1 MPRVLCVLNRL
12 IIGGPSVIAAYLT
25 HYSRP
30 EFETMMVI
38 GGKDDHELDANFIT
52 DQFGIKPVE
61 VPEMRRAINWKDD
74 RAAYQ
79 RLKELMRSFRP
90 DIVHTH
96 AAKSGALGRL
106 AAFATNV
113 PVTVHTF
120 HGHVFHSYFS
130 PLKTQVFLQAERY
143 LARRSSGI
151 IAISDLQKE
160 ELAGEFRVAAPDKI
174 RVIPLGLD
182 LAPFAQGQ
190 EEKRAAF
197 RARYGVADDELLIG
211 LVGRI
216 VPVKNHALF
225 IAMADLL
232 AKSTRRRLRFFLIG
246 DGDERANVEAD
257 CRARGLDYTYYPDD
271 PRPALVTCTS
281 WQTRMDEVY
290 AGLDIVALSSHNE
303 GTPVSIIEAE
313 AAGRPVVATNVGGV
327 ADTMADGVTGFLVP
341 AGDAAA
347 GAEALGRLVN
357 DEELRASMGAAGRRF
372 AEEKFSLQTMVAN
385 TTGYYREL
393 LEGSRGKGRR

>member
-12 IIGGPSVIAAYLT
+12 IIGGPSIIAAYLT
-25 HYSRP
+25 HYAKP
-30 EFETMMVI
+30 EFETLMVI
-38 GGKDDHELDANFIT
+38 GGKDDHEQDANFIT
-52 DQFGIKPVE
+52 DQFGIQPVV
-61 VPEMRRAINWKDD
+61 VPEMRRAISFKED
-74 RAAYQ
+74 RAAYR
-79 RLKELMRSFRP
+79 RLKDIIRDFRP

-106 AAFATNV
+106 AAFTTNV
-113 PVTVHTF
+113 PVTIHTF

-130 PLKTQVFLQAERY
+130 KAKTQLFIQAERY

-160 ELAGEFRVAAPDKI
+160 ELSGEFRICPPEKI

-182 LAPFAQGQ
+182 LAPFQQDQ
-190 EEKRAAF
+190 EAKRAAF
-197 RARYGVADDELLIG
+197 RNRYGVADDELLIG

-225 IAMADLL
+225 LAMADALRH
-232 AKSTRRRLRFFLIG
+232 KTGRKLRFFLIG
-246 DGDERANVEAD
+246 DGDERPAVEAD
-257 CRARGLDYTYYPDD
+257 CRARGLDYTYYPED

-281 WQTRMDEVY
+281 WQTNMAEVY
-290 AGLDIVALSSHNE
+290 AGLDIVALTSHNE

-313 AAGRPVVATNVGGV
+313 AAGRPVVATAVGGV
-327 ADTMADGVTGFLVP
+327 ADTMADGATGFLVP

-347 GAEALGRLVN
+347 GADALARLVE
-357 DEELRASMGAAGRRF
+357 DAGLRGTMGAAGAAF
-372 AEEKFSLQTMVAN
+372 AAEKFSVQTMVAE
-385 TTGYYREL
+385 TTAYYHQL
-393 LEGSRGKGRR
+393 LENARPARRR